1 MRAAAFALVVAL
13 VFASVLAAAC
23 ATPASSSGASDLA
36 IADAGADLTPMSDS
50 TPPDLTPMSDLPAA
64 VCGNGDCEPGE
75 NGASCGSDCCD
86 AATSCDATRG
96 NGGAFFCR
104 SMNGGP
110 YAWYTQADTTALCSD
125 ASQIGHTTW
134 ACAARAGHCCSLPG
148 GYVDGPCP

>member
-1 MRAAAFALVVAL
+1 MRAVA
-13 VFASVLAAAC
+13 VASLLAVAAC
-23 ATPASSSGASDLA
+23 AAPSASPSAGGAGDLA
-36 IADAGADLTPMSDS
+36 LTDAGAADLATA
-50 TPPDLTPMSDLPAA
+50 DLGAGAA

-75 NGASCGSDCCD
+75 NGAACASDCCD
-86 AATSCDATRG
+86 AMTACDATRG

-110 YAWYTQADTTALCSD
+110 FAWYTQNDTLALCD
-125 ASQIGHTTW
+125 EAAEVGVTTW

>member
-1 MRAAAFALVVAL
+1 MRAAAFTFVLALVLAL
-13 VFASVLAAAC
+13 VLGGAC
-23 ATPASSSGASDLA
+23 ATPASSAGAADLG
-36 IADAGADLTPMSDS
+36 IVDAGADLTPMSDLVS
-50 TPPDLTPMSDLPAA
+50 ADLTPMSDLPAA

-110 YAWYTQADTTALCSD
+110 FAWYTQADTTAFCSD

-134 ACAARAGHCCSLPG
+134 ACAARAGTCCSLPG
-148 GYVDGPCP
+148 GFVDGPCP